1 MTDITCYARALCALL
16 DVHILQ
22 TTSNS
27 PNASLRLCSAPNVD
41 YSQSNHIPL
50 LALLALCV
58 LHEFLL
64 RYLVF
69 GNVLCCDVL
78 WAGLPANQLDY
89 KMPLIVISTLQRS
102 SAFELSIVAAWRHRA
117 RVSMTFQPRPI
128 RRWVNLVI
136 DCRPRYIVSIL
147 FRRTNYIE
155 SNYYTCNY

>member
-1 MTDITCYARALCALL
+1 MHVLCVPCSLL

-27 PNASLRLCSAPNVD
+27 PNTSSRLCFAPNVD

-64 RYLVF
+64 RYLVV

-102 SAFELSIVAAWRHRA
+102 STFELSIVAAWKHRV

-128 RRWVNLVI
+128 RGWVNLVI
-136 DCRPRYIVSIL
+136 DCIPRYTVSIS
-147 FRRTNYIE
+147 FRKTTQY
-155 SNYYTCNY
+155 